1 MTRSALKS
9 VFDVTPAHP
18 APIQRAACPACTTE
32 DRMAIQPKLTLSRPG
47 DSYEQEADRI
57 AERIVSTRPMPL
69 TGPLPVSPLLQRQPA
84 EEDEEE
90 QETLQEKPAG
100 GVRKSAALGHA
111 AAAVT
116 SGGRRMTPAER
127 AFFEPRFGRDFS
139 RVRLHDGPRAAE
151 AARNIGA
158 RAYTLGSDIA
168 FAAGQYAPDTHTGR
182 RLLAHELTHT
192 VQQANT
198 AGTVHRVVQRD
209 LSIEP
214 THRAEP
220 LRRLSAGQ
228 VRRAIRFNTNR
239 YDPDSI
245 RLIQQVVGGDA
256 TPQGAMTESIVR
268 SIAILQRDFGL
279 PQNGQVGPRTFALIS
294 RLNRASSAPTGP
306 GDCLTRFSVATVNNF
321 QAEYTSNPVVRD
333 ILARFIVQAR
343 FEPRCR
349 CQDFQYRQYIC
360 GTVSRQ
366 PPPVAMG
373 GPALQTPT
381 PMNGAFSRIPGGR
394 LPRCGGAITHEDG
407 DTSAGSG
414 VGPNYGHRTQGQGSN
429 DRYLPNRANG
439 CEYRGYDVV
448 GLRNISLAAF
458 IGHTYRFDL
467 RFRGEIIQQHQGA
480 SRQVAERQWRL
491 RRNVT
496 L

>member
-1 MTRSALKS
+1 MTRSALQS

-57 AERIVSTRPMPL
+57 AERVVSTRPMPL

-90 QETLQEKPAG
+90 QETLQAKPAG
-100 GVRKSAALGHA
+100 GVRNSGALGHA
-111 AAAVT
+111 AAAVA

-192 VQQANT
+192 VQQAST

-214 THRAEP
+214 THRADP
-220 LRRLSAGQ
+220 QRRLSAGQ

-268 SIAILQRDFGL
+268 AIAILQRDFGL

-294 RLNRASSAPTGP
+294 RLNGASSAPTGP

-373 GPALQTPT
+373 GPAVQTPT